1 MVKGPKKT
9 IPPVAAPT
17 SASFPTF
24 IPKTDRLN
32 KLSQLFPNEIKKL
45 ETFFN
50 KPTIIY
56 VDFAN
61 VIPWR
66 NRLGWNVDIKRLKQ
80 LFDSFPNIKKVRFY
94 YGELKG
100 DLHSQTILS
109 EARNHG
115 YEVTTKPVKIIKQS
129 IDVTSINMQSPDLLR
144 QFISKPLLDK
154 LSVQDIEY
162 LNNRLKDLNTTRVY
176 ELFDRKCNFDVEI
189 RGHIEDD
196 SKEKGIENF
205 VLWSGDCDFEEPIR
219 KLKSLKKN
227 VTVFCVRGH
236 LAKELAFA
244 GAYIYLV
251 YPLRNYICWAKQL
264 SVGV

>member
-1 MVKGPKKT
+1 MVKK
-9 IPPVAAPT
+9 
-17 SASFPTF
+17 
-24 IPKTDRLN
+24 PKTSTRQLATSTPISFLSFVPKTERLD
-32 KLSQLFPNEIKKL
+32 KLSKLFPEEIKEL
-45 ETFFN
+45 ETFFD

-61 VIPWR
+61 VIPWK
-66 NRLGWNVDIKRLKQ
+66 NRLGWNIDIKRLKQ
-80 LFDSFPNIKKVRFY
+80 LFDSFPNIQKVRFY

-109 EARNHG
+109 EARNHS

-162 LNNRLKDLNTTRVY
+162 LNNRLVDLNTTGVY

-196 SKEKGIENF
+196 SKDKSIENF
-205 VLWSGDCDFEEPIR
+205 MLWSGDCDFEEPIR

-236 LAKELAFA
+236 LAKELALA

-251 YPLRNYICWAKQL
+251 YPLKNFICWAKQL
-264 SVGV
+264 SVRV